1 MRANKKS
8 VEIMY
13 LGSDLVAAL
22 SGLHVHDLPHVGG
35 VGVVAGEE
43 EEVVVVVEEAT
54 DVVLGGGEAESE
66 GEPFLVGKV
75 PPLALGA
82 GKRIPFSPS
91 SLSFPFS
98 LAAAAEFSP
107 AHSAFS
113 AACPGREKKAVGD
126 RWR

>member
-1 MRANKKS
+1 
-8 VEIMY
+8 MY

-35 VGVVAGEE
+35 AGVVAGEE

-54 DVVLGGGEAESE
+54 DVVLVGGVAESE
-66 GEPFLVGKV
+66 GNPFLVGKV

-82 GKRIPFSPS
+82 GKRIPLFFS
-91 SLSFPFS
+91 FFS
-98 LAAAAEFSP
+98 LLFARVGQHFSP

-113 AACPGREKKAVGD
+113 AACPGR
-126 RWR
+126 

>member
-1 MRANKKS
+1 MTPSSAGPRAGAGAYGMRADKKS

-43 EEVVVVVEEAT
+43 EEAVVVVEEAT
-54 DVVLGGGEAESE
+54 DVVLVGGVAESE
-66 GEPFLVGKV
+66 GNPFLVGTV

-82 GKRIPFSPS
+82 G
-91 SLSFPFS
+91 
-98 LAAAAEFSP
+98 
-107 AHSAFS
+107 
-113 AACPGREKKAVGD
+113 
-126 RWR
+126 